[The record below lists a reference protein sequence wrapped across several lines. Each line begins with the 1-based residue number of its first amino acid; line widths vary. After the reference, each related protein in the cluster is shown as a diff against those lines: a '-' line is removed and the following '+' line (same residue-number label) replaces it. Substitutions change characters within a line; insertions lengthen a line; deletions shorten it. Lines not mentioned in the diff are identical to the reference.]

1 VGFSYLVFSTSV
13 GEVLVAGNSVAVTHV
28 RLGGNRISLIAEFLS
43 EYPDASVMA
52 ESPYLMN
59 ASNEILQFI
68 NGSQKTMNVVIAPEG
83 TEMQRKVW
91 HELRQIAFGTTI
103 TYTELARRM
112 DQPKAV
118 RAVANACGANPISL
132 IIPCHRVV
140 RMGGDLGGYRWG
152 IARKQLLLDLE
163 RARTSVALAA

>member
-1 VGFSYLVFSTSV
+1 MGFSYLVFSTSV

-68 NGSQKTMNVVIAPEG
+68 NISK
-83 TEMQRKVW
+83 
-91 HELRQIAFGTTI
+91 LAFRI
-103 TYTELARRM
+103 L
-112 DQPKAV
+112 QSP
-118 RAVANACGANPISL
+118 PL
-132 IIPCHRVV
+132 PP
-140 RMGGDLGGYRWG
+140 
-152 IARKQLLLDLE
+152 
-163 RARTSVALAA
+163 